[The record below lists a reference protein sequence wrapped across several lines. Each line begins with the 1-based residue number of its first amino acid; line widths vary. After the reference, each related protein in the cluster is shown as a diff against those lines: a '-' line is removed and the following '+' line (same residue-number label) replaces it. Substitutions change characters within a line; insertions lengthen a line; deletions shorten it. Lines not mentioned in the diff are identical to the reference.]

1 MNFLQ
6 SMVRMADLVILF
18 LTLFP
23 GLCIADLSENL
34 AVGPVA
40 VQSSTYNYL
49 GAAQNAIDGNR
60 QSNYMLGSCTHTAGI
75 NPWWRVDLNKAHK
88 ITRVRITNRG
98 DCCAERIIGA
108 QIRIG
113 YSLANNGNSNQL
125 VRIIGYIPP
134 GGTTTFD
141 FNPVKG
147 RYVNIFLPGI
157 NKYLT
162 LCEVEV
168 FAD

>member
-1 MNFLQ
+1 
-6 SMVRMADLVILF
+6 MADLVILF

-23 GLCIADLSENL
+23 GLCIADLSGNL
-34 AVGPVA
+34 ALGAAA
-40 VQSSTYNYL
+40 VQSSTYDYL
-49 GAAQNAIDGNR
+49 GAAQNGIDGNR
-60 QSNYMLGSCTHTAGI
+60 QSNYFLGSCTHTAGGS
-75 NPWWRVDLNKAHK
+75 NPWWRVDLKKAHK

-98 DCCAERIIGA
+98 DCCAERLIGA

-113 YSLANNGNSNQL
+113 NSLAYNGNSNQL
-125 VRIIGYIPP
+125 VRIIGYIQP
-134 GGTTTFD
+134 GGTQTFD
-141 FNPVKG
+141 FTPVKG
-147 RYVNIFLPGI
+147 RYVNIFLPGL